1 MDAERSETDARRDG
15 AGVDGAGA
23 DGRRG
28 DGQVRWDGSDVE
40 SRGGGIYSA
49 RMGPAERSAALARMA
64 ESDQELDVIVVGGGV
79 VGSGVALD
87 AVTRGLSVGLVE
99 ARDYASGT
107 SSRSSKLIHGGLRY
121 LEQLNFDLVREALRE
136 RALLLQRI
144 APHLVRPVPFLF
156 PLTHHV
162 WERAYVGAGLTLYDS
177 LGFSTGLSRGVP
189 GHRHLSRRRAL
200 RLAPSLRKS
209 SLTGAVQYWDAQV
222 DDSRYVTTMLRTAAA
237 YGAHVASRTK
247 VVNFLR
253 EGERVTGVR
262 VRDLETGTE
271 FDVRARQ
278 VVNATG
284 VWTDDIQEL
293 VGGRG
298 QIHVRSSKGVHLVVP
313 RDRIH
318 SLTGIIL
325 RTEKSVLFVIPWGR
339 HWIVG
344 TTDTQWSL
352 DKAHPAASRQDIDY
366 VLDHVNAVL
375 SVPLTRDDVEGV
387 YAGLR
392 PLLAGE
398 SEETS
403 KLSREHVVTHPVPG
417 LVMIAGG
424 KYTTYRVMAQDAVD
438 AVAHGLDQRVPASCT
453 DKIPLVGAEGYQA
466 LWNSRH
472 RVARASGLHVA
483 RIEHLLQRYGSLID
497 EVLALI
503 QHDPSLARPLT
514 GADDYLRAEIVY
526 AATHEGARHLNDALT
541 RRTRISIE
549 TFHRGTA
556 VAEEAAELMA
566 GPLGWDAEQ
575 VKREVEYYTKRVEAE
590 RASQEQDTDQE
601 ADAIRL
607 GAPEIVPAGESD
619 GKHV

>member
-1 MDAERSETDARRDG
+1 MGAARL
-15 AGVDGAGA
+15 
-23 DGRRG
+23 
-28 DGQVRWDGSDVE
+28 
-40 SRGGGIYSA
+40 
-49 RMGPAERSAALARMA
+49 GPAERSAALTRMVA
-64 ESDQELDVIVVGGGV
+64 QELDVVVIGGGV
-79 VGSGVALD
+79 VGAGAALD
-87 AVTRGLSVGLVE
+87 AATRGLSVGVVE
-99 ARDYASGT
+99 ARDFASGT

-136 RALLLQRI
+136 RSMLLQRI
-144 APHLVRPVPFLF
+144 APHLVKPVPFLY
-156 PLTHHV
+156 PLTHPG
-162 WERAYVGAGLTLYDS
+162 WERPYIGAGLALYDT
-177 LGFSTGLSRGVP
+177 LGFSFGFRRGVP
-189 GHRHLSRRRAL
+189 GHRHLTRRRAL
-200 RLAPSLRKS
+200 QVAPSLRRAAF
-209 SLTGAVQYWDAQV
+209 TGAVQYWDAQV
-222 DDSRYVTTMLRTAAA
+222 DDARFVMTTLRTAAT
-237 YGAHVASRTK
+237 YGAEVVSR
-247 VVNFLR
+247 VQAIAFLR

-262 VRDLETGTE
+262 VCDLETGAE
-271 FDVRARQ
+271 LDIRARQ

-284 VWTDDIQEL
+284 VWTDDIQQL

-298 QIHVRSSKGVHLVVP
+298 RIHVTASKGIHLVVP

-318 SLTGIIL
+318 SVTGIIM

-339 HWIVG
+339 HWIIG
-344 TTDTQWSL
+344 TTDTEWTL
-352 DKAHPAASRQDIDY
+352 DKAHPAASRADIDY
-366 VLDHVNAVL
+366 LLDHVNAVL

-417 LVMIAGG
+417 LVMVAGG
-424 KYTTYRVMAQDAVD
+424 KFTTYRVMAADAVD
-438 AVAHGLDQRVPASCT
+438 AVAHGLDQRVPPSCT
-453 DKIPLVGAEGYQA
+453 DQVPLVGAEGYRA

-472 RVARASGLHVA
+472 RLARSSGLHVA
-483 RIEHLLQRYGSLID
+483 RIEHLLERYGSLID
-497 EVLALI
+497 ELLVLI
-503 QHDPSLARPLT
+503 EEDPSLGRPLS

-556 VAEEAAELMA
+556 VAQEAAELMA
-566 GPLGWDAEQ
+566 GPLGWDDEQ

-590 RASQEQDTDQE
+590 RASQEEDTDQA

-607 GAPEIVPAGESD
+607 GAPEIVPVAPPERRPS
-619 GKHV
+619 